1 MELSRAPRFP
11 YLAFDRVDVLVTSL
25 IHSQR
30 DIQYFLLTAL
40 ILSGVLKELLDA
52 GETPLLSAL

>member
-1 MELSRAPRFP
+1 M
-11 YLAFDRVDVLVTSL
+11 AFDRVDVLVTSL

-52 GETPLLSAL
+52 GETPLLSAEKFSKRT